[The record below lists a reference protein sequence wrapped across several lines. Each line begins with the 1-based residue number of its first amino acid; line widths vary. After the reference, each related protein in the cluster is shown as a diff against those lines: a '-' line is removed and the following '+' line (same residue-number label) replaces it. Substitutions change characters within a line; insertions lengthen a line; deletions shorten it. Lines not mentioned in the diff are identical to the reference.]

1 MTALSTILVFTL
13 DPIRVLIT
21 LAFLLLA
28 RNHWRVFIAAA
39 LSAVVCE
46 TLLMTLQTTWVW
58 GEGLVVGG
66 IASLLQAL
74 ILFWLF
80 WAGSFVRNWRTSG
93 STSFY
98 FPFRT

>member
-1 MTALSTILVFTL
+1 MAALLTILIFAL

-21 LAFLLLA
+21 WSFLLSA
-28 RNHWRVFIAAA
+28 RRPWRVFAAAA

-66 IASLLQAL
+66 IASLLQAG
-74 ILFWLF
+74 ILFWT
-80 WAGSFVRNWRTSG
+80 GRFVRNWRTGG
-93 STSFY
+93 SASFH

>member
-1 MTALSTILVFTL
+1 MAALSTMLIFAL

-46 TLLMTLQTTWVW
+46 TLLMALQTTWVW

-66 IASLLQAL
+66 IASLLQAV
-74 ILFWLF
+74 ILF
-80 WAGSFVRNWRTSG
+80 WAGSLVRNWRTSG
-93 STSFY
+93 STSFH